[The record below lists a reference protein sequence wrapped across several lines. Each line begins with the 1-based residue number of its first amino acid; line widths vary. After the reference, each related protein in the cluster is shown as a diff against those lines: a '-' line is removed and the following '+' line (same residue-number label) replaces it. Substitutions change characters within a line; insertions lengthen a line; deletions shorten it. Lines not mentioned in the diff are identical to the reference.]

1 MSTPGEGPFPGPAGP
16 GDPAADDARL
26 YDIIERSDPHWA
38 RHDFYMRLAQVI
50 ESGAKCLGS
59 RVGAVAVRDNRV
71 LGMGYNGTP
80 SGYPNCTEV
89 ERGCFRCALRREDP
103 TASLAGKLY
112 DICLC
117 VHAEQNVIATAA
129 RFGVPL
135 SDAWLYTTLQ
145 PCFLCLKEMMQAGI
159 TGIVFRRPWT
169 AHHPDYGWVETE
181 YIRLVD
187 HFRARGR
194 VLAQIRQD
202 EELDPVRAAIG
213 GPD

>member
-1 MSTPGEGPFPGPAGP
+1 VNERGEGPTSEPVPGPDAG
-16 GDPAADDARL
+16 GGVDRL
-26 YDIIERSDPHWA
+26 YGIIERTDPHWA
-38 RHDFYMRLAQVI
+38 RHDFYMRLALVV

-80 SGYPNCTEV
+80 SGYPNCTET
-89 ERGCFRCALRREDP
+89 ERGCLRCAIRRQDP

-135 SDAWLYTTLQ
+135 ADAWLYTTLQ

-159 TGIVFRRPWT
+159 TGIVFRRPWM
-169 AHHPDYGWVETE
+169 AHHPDYGWVEDE
-181 YIRLVD
+181 YRRLVH
-187 HFRARGR
+187 HFRSRGS
-194 VLAQIRQD
+194 VLAQLRQD
-202 EELDPVRAAIG
+202 KELDPVRAAIG